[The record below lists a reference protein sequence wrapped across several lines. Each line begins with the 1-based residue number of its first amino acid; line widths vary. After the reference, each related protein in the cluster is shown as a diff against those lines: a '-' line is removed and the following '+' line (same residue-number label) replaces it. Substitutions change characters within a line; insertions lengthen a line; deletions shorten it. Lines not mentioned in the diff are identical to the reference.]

1 MGRAMH
7 LQALEKTTAK
17 IAELISG
24 RDDLMR
30 AAIEAG
36 FSSAEVA
43 AATGLTRQR
52 VWQITKAKA

>member
-1 MGRAMH
+1 MARAMH

-30 AAIEAG
+30 AAIDAG
-36 FSSAEVA
+36 FSSAQVA

-52 VWQITKAKA
+52 VWQIINRK

>member
-1 MGRAMH
+1 MGRALH

-17 IAELISG
+17 IAELTRG

-36 FSSAEVA
+36 FSSAQVA
-43 AATGLTRQR
+43 EATGLTRQR
-52 VWQITKAKA
+52 VWQITKTKA